1 MGMTT
6 APAPTPDWRGP
17 AMAGYLLI
25 LLVFGLMGGWAAFAK
40 LDRAVVAPAV
50 IAVES
55 NRKVV
60 QHFEGGIVSEI
71 FVREGDQV
79 SDGQVLFRL
88 NDVQARAGAELQ
100 RNQLDA
106 ALVLQARLLAERDQ
120 ATAIDWPI
128 DLLRRRDEPLITR
141 LIQDQTAQFT
151 SRQVARQG
159 QTDILGQRAE
169 QLRQEIRG
177 FEVERRATEQQL
189 VLIQRELAALQ
200 DLLRNRLVPV
210 SRVMAL
216 EREQARLEG
225 LVGRLLSDAAKAEQA
240 ISETQLQA
248 AQLQQ
253 RFHEDTAAAL
263 IETRQKIDD
272 LRERI
277 AVASDVL
284 SRIEIRAPRAGTVL
298 GLRVFGLGQV
308 IRSGEAL
315 LEIVPFD
322 DQLVV
327 HAQFAPPDI
336 ANLHPGQE
344 VEVRFPSFQSRTIP
358 LVIGRLDRLS
368 QDRLTDAATGHP
380 YFLGT
385 ISVDKLALPPSLEA
399 RLRAGM
405 PAEIFV
411 ATGERTALSY
421 LTSPLTAS
429 LRRAFTEE

>member
-1 MGMTT
+1 MTT

-79 SDGQVLFRL
+79 ADGQVLFRL

-189 VLIQRELAALQ
+189 VLIRRELAALQ

-385 ISVDKLALPPSLEA
+385 VSVDKLALPPSLEA

>member
-1 MGMTT
+1 MNMMA
-6 APAPTPDWRGP
+6 APARTPDWRGP
-17 AMAGYLLI
+17 AIAGYLLI

-71 FVREGDQV
+71 FAREGDQV
-79 SDGQVLFRL
+79 ADGQVLFRL
-88 NDVQARAGAELQ
+88 NDVQARAAAELQ

-120 ATAIDWPI
+120 AHAIDWPP
-128 DLLRRRDEPLITR
+128 DLLRRRDEPLMAR
-141 LIQDQTAQFT
+141 LMQDQTAQFN

-177 FEVERRATEQQL
+177 FDVERRATEQQL
-189 VLIQRELAALQ
+189 ALIRREIISLQ

-253 RFHEDTAAAL
+253 RFHEETAAAL
-263 IETRQKIDD
+263 VETRQKIDD

-284 SRIEIRAPRAGTVL
+284 GRIEIRAPRAGTVL
-298 GLRVFGLGQV
+298 GLRVFGIGQV

-336 ANLHPGQE
+336 ANLQPGQE
-344 VEVRFPSFQSRTIP
+344 VEVRFPSFQSRTTP
-358 LVIGRLDRLS
+358 LILGRLDRLS
-368 QDRLTDAATGHP
+368 QDRLTDATTGHP

-385 ISVDKLALPPSLEA
+385 VSVDKLALPPSLEA

-421 LTSPLTAS
+421 LISPLTAS

>member
-1 MGMTT
+1 
-6 APAPTPDWRGP
+6 
-17 AMAGYLLI
+17 MAGYLLI
-25 LLVFGLMGGWAAFAK
+25 LLVFGLLGGWAAFAK

-71 FVREGDQV
+71 FAREGDHV
-79 SDGQVLFRL
+79 TDGQVLFRL
-88 NDVQARAGAELQ
+88 NDVQARAAADLQ

-106 ALVLQARLLAERDQ
+106 AIVLQASLLAERDE
-120 ATAIDWPI
+120 ASAINWPA
-128 DLLRRRDEPLITR
+128 DLLRRGNEPLTAR
-141 LIQDQTAQFT
+141 LMQDQTAQFA
-151 SRQVARQG
+151 SRQAARQG
-159 QTDILGQRAE
+159 QTAILVQRGE

-177 FEVERRATEQQL
+177 LEVERRATEQQL
-189 VLIQRELAALQ
+189 VLIRRELSALQ
-200 DLLRNRLVPV
+200 DLLRSRLVPV
-210 SRVMAL
+210 NRVMAL

-240 ISETQLQA
+240 ISETQLQI
-248 AQLQQ
+248 AQLHQ
-253 RFHEDTAAAL
+253 RFHEETAAAL

-284 SRIEIRAPRAGTVL
+284 SRVEIRAPRAGTVL
-298 GLRVFGLGQV
+298 GLRVFGVGQV

-315 LEIVPFD
+315 MEIVPFD

-327 HAQFAPPDI
+327 HAQFAPSDI
-336 ANLHPGQE
+336 ANLQPGQE
-344 VEVRFPSFQSRTIP
+344 VEIRFPAFQARTTP
-358 LVIGRLDRLS
+358 LVLGRLERLS
-368 QDRLTDAATGHP
+368 QDRLTDSATGQP

-385 ISVDKLALPPSLEA
+385 VSVDKLALPLSLEA

-421 LTSPLTAS
+421 LISPLTAS

>member
-1 MGMTT
+1 MTT

>member
-298 GLRVFGLGQV
+298 GLRVFSLGQV

>member
-1 MGMTT
+1 MTA
-6 APAPTPDWRGP
+6 APSPTPDWRGP

-79 SDGQVLFRL
+79 ADGQVLFRL

-120 ATAIDWPI
+120 ANAIPWPV
-128 DLLRRRDEPLITR
+128 DLLRRGDEPLIAR
-141 LIQDQTAQFT
+141 LMQDQTAQFT

-177 FEVERRATEQQL
+177 FEVERRATGQQL
-189 VLIQRELAALQ
+189 VLIRRELAALQ

-298 GLRVFGLGQV
+298 GLRVFGIGQV

-344 VEVRFPSFQSRTIP
+344 VEVRFPSFQARTIP

-385 ISVDKLALPPSLEA
+385 VSVDKLALPPSLES

>member
-1 MGMTT
+1 M
-6 APAPTPDWRGP
+6 APAPPPDWRSP
-17 AMAGYLLI
+17 AAAGYLLI
-25 LLVFGLMGGWAAFAK
+25 LLVFGVLGGWAAFAK

-60 QHFEGGIVSEI
+60 QHFEGGIISEI

-79 SDGQVLFRL
+79 ADGQVVFRL
-88 NDVQARAGAELQ
+88 SDVQARAAAELQ

-106 ALVLQARLLAERDQ
+106 ALVLQASLLAERDE
-120 ATAIDWPI
+120 ASAITWPE
-128 DLLRRRDEPLITR
+128 DLQRRAAEPMVAR
-141 LIQDQTAQFT
+141 LMQDQTAQFVT
-151 SRQVARQG
+151 RQAARQG
-159 QTDILGQRAE
+159 QTAILRQRAE

-189 VLIQRELAALQ
+189 ALIRRELDALQ

-210 SRVMAL
+210 NRVMAL

-225 LVGRLLSDAAKAEQA
+225 LTGRLLSDAAKSEQA
-240 ISETQLQA
+240 ISEMQMQI
-248 AQLQQ
+248 AQLHQ
-253 RFHEDTAAAL
+253 RFQEETSAAL
-263 IETRQKIDD
+263 LETRQKIDD

-277 AVASDVL
+277 AVARDVL
-284 SRIEIRAPRAGTVL
+284 SRVDIRAPRAGTVL
-298 GLRVFGLGQV
+298 GLRVFGVGQV

-315 LEIVPFD
+315 MEIVPYD
-322 DQLVV
+322 DLLVV
-327 HAQFAPPDI
+327 HAQFAPSDI
-336 ANLHPGQE
+336 ANLQSGQE
-344 VEVRFPSFQSRTIP
+344 VEVRFPAFQSRTTP
-358 LVIGRLDRLS
+358 LILGRLDRLS
-368 QDRLTDAATGHP
+368 QDRLTDATTGQP

-385 ISVDKLALPPSLEA
+385 VSVDKLALPPTLGA

-421 LTSPLTAS
+421 LVSPLTGS

>member
-1 MGMTT
+1 MSMTA
-6 APAPTPDWRGP
+6 APAPAPDWRSP
-17 AMAGYLLI
+17 AMTGYLLI
-25 LLVFGLMGGWAAFAK
+25 LLVFGLLGGWAAFAK
-40 LDRAVVAPAV
+40 LDRAVVAPAI

-71 FVREGDQV
+71 LAREGDQV
-79 SDGQVLFRL
+79 ADGQVLFRL
-88 NDVQARAGAELQ
+88 SDVQARAAAELQ

-106 ALVLQARLLAERDQ
+106 ALVLQASLLAERDE
-120 ATAIDWPI
+120 AAVITWPA
-128 DLLRRRDEPLITR
+128 DLQRRRDEPLMVR
-141 LIQDQTAQFT
+141 LMQDQMAQFT
-151 SRQVARQG
+151 SRQAARQG
-159 QTDILGQRAE
+159 QTAILLQRAE

-189 VLIQRELAALQ
+189 SLIQRELAALQ

-210 SRVMAL
+210 NRVMAL

-240 ISETQLQA
+240 ISETQLQI
-248 AQLQQ
+248 AQLHQ
-253 RFHEDTAAAL
+253 RFHEETAAAL
-263 IETRQKIDD
+263 IATRQKIDD

-277 AVASDVL
+277 VVASDVL
-284 SRIEIRAPRAGTVL
+284 SRVEIRAPRTGTVL
-298 GLRVFGLGQV
+298 GLRVFGMGQV
-308 IRSGEAL
+308 IRPGEAL

-327 HAQFAPPDI
+327 HAQFAPSDI
-336 ANLHPGQE
+336 ANLQPGQE
-344 VEVRFPSFQSRTIP
+344 VEVRFPAFQARTIP
-358 LVIGRLDRLS
+358 LVLGRLDRLS
-368 QDRLTDAATGHP
+368 QDRLTDAATGQP

-385 ISVDKLALPPSLEA
+385 VSVDKLALPPNLEA

-405 PAEIFV
+405 PAEIFI

-421 LTSPLTAS
+421 LISPLTAS

>member
-1 MGMTT
+1 MTT

-298 GLRVFGLGQV
+298 GLRVFSLGQV